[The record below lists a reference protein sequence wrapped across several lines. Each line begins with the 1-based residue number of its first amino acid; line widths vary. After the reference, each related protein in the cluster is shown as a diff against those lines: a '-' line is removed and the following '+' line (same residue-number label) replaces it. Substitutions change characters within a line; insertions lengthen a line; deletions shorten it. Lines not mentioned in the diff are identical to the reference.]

1 MSRTTGL
8 FFAASR
14 RSGAI
19 IRVISSIG
27 NLDAIV
33 LALAEHGLDPQQVDQ
48 FVIDGWAG
56 KVESQFQVLSG
67 TTPITLKGAPY
78 VERHAEGLLTSR
90 DGLGLRLDGR
100 DFPYTSYPHVTAHL
114 ASAYCTSPFAKAGQP
129 AFCLVWDGGT
139 FPRLYHIERGGARF
153 LESLFPLIGH
163 VYAAAGLHYGPYK
176 QANRANWDLA
186 DPGKLETQAVPAS
199 STWALPAS

>member
-1 MSRTTGL
+1 MRICGIKLTND
-8 FFAASR
+8 
-14 RSGAI
+14 GAI
-19 IRVISSIG
+19 ALVEDNRLVFCGEQEKRSNNPRYQSIG

-33 LALAEHGLDPQQVDQ
+33 LALADYGLDPQQVDQ

-129 AFCLVWDGGT
+129 AF
-139 FPRLYHIERGGARF
+139 
-153 LESLFPLIGH
+153 
-163 VYAAAGLHYGPYK
+163 
-176 QANRANWDLA
+176 
-186 DPGKLETQAVPAS
+186 
-199 STWALPAS
+199 